1 MRSARRSTPSD
12 PHPVRRDARGAPA
25 QFTATQAKNE
35 FGRVLEM
42 ALHGDAVVIT
52 KHDAPKAILISVD
65 QFNKLTHATE
75 AKLDTLSLEFDALL
89 AGMQSPKSSAAMK
102 AAFAASPAEL
112 GKAAVTAAR
121 KRG

>member
-1 MRSARRSTPSD
+1 MRNARRSTISET
-12 PHPVRRDARGAPA
+12 RSIRDARSGPA
-25 QFTATQAKNE
+25 RFTATQAKNE

-42 ALHGDAVVIT
+42 ALRGDAVVIT

-75 AKLDTLSLEFDALL
+75 STLDTLTHEFDALL
-89 AGMQSPKSSAAMK
+89 ARMQSPKSGAAMK

-112 GKAAVTAAR
+112 GRAAVSAAR

>member
-89 AGMQSPKSSAAMK
+89 AGMQSPKFSAAMK